1 MRWKKTSLSN
11 NLLEGSEA
19 ERAVGLAVDD
29 QVVAVRSIGLKVLQI
44 EDMRFL
50 GGD

>member
-1 MRWKKTSLSN
+1 MK
-11 NLLEGSEA
+11 GSEA

-29 QVVAVRSIGLKVLQI
+29 EVVTVKSIGLKVLQI